1 MKGIAM
7 PLLRTTIIA
16 AMVWAILSAAA
27 CGREDVTVQ
36 EEAVEAQ
43 TPFDQ
48 EEMARQEALSRPP
61 APIKVIMPEV
71 NPRRGRILFIT
82 KGCVICHQI
91 NEVGGTA
98 APPIDYSTSQ
108 ASVDPLE
115 FSARIWRGA
124 IAMTALQSIELGYV
138 IDLDGQDI
146 ADLAAFAVS
155 GEERALLT
163 IDSVPAAM
171 RDWFLNTPYWRT
183 EEWSEYLRRGE
194 RIPLDDMPD

>member
-1 MKGIAM
+1 
-7 PLLRTTIIA
+7 
-16 AMVWAILSAAA
+16 
-27 CGREDVTVQ
+27 
-36 EEAVEAQ
+36 
-43 TPFDQ
+43 
-48 EEMARQEALSRPP
+48 
-61 APIKVIMPEV
+61 
-71 NPRRGRILFIT
+71 
-82 KGCVICHQI
+82 
-91 NEVGGTA
+91 
-98 APPIDYSTSQ
+98 
-108 ASVDPLE
+108 
-115 FSARIWRGA
+115 
-124 IAMTALQSIELGYV
+124 LQSIELGYV